1 LGGKEPDPGY
11 PQEKGLNMIESEP
24 IYMPRNTPGRAPSGR
39 HAASAPESFLLR
51 VGGHS
56 LSLAADM
63 ASLEECLALERSAN
77 PQYAAS
83 EGIQSPPAVPYC
95 LFLMLRSRTGAL
107 EAVCRLMR
115 IDRENPIGN
124 PLQSGCFHLSPLLT
138 ALRYSREGILEM
150 GAPTLA
156 PGVEA
161 VYAIPLLWSG
171 LIRYLERKEG
181 NRAGFVLGKDA
192 LPMRPERQIG
202 GSQVMNAF
210 GLHPELETET
220 RYAFRPDGGTAEVGT
235 VEEEMR
241 GWPPGLR
248 EALRR
253 GCRLAC
259 RPVLNPAT
267 GNGEL
272 IWVASREMLIEG
284 GPEDWRGG

>member
-1 LGGKEPDPGY
+1 
-11 PQEKGLNMIESEP
+11 MIESEP
-24 IYMPRNTPGRAPSGR
+24 IFTPRTAPSGR
-39 HAASAPESFLLR
+39 RIASAPVSHLLR
-51 VGGHS
+51 AGGYS

-63 ASLEECLALERSAN
+63 ASLEECLALERFAN
-77 PQYAAS
+77 PPYAES

-115 IDRENPIGN
+115 IDSENPIGN
-124 PLQSGCFHLSPLLT
+124 PLQSGRFHLSPLLT
-138 ALRYSREGILEM
+138 ALRYSREGILEV

-161 VYAIPLLWSG
+161 AYAIPLLWSG
-171 LIRYLERKEG
+171 LIRYLERKDG
-181 NRAGFVLGKDA
+181 NRPGFVLGKDA
-192 LPMRPERQIG
+192 LPTRPDSLIG
-202 GSQVMNAF
+202 GSQVMEAF

-220 RYAFRPDGGTAEVGT
+220 RYAFRPDGETAEAGT

-259 RPVLNPAT
+259 RPALNPAT
-267 GNGEL
+267 GLGEL

-284 GPEDWRGG
+284 GREDWRGG